1 MNLQRMTF
9 LVVIVATLA
18 NAPSAADAEQ
28 VMTLGVQLNGTAIS
42 KTAFPLLTAQRGI
55 IVDQP
60 QKAISFSFKS
70 EHDIL
75 WMIQKGITVTPIR
88 TKPNQEIKCSISIW
102 QADADSGWPTI
113 SASFFSGDRILTTAI
128 HIAHPKKR
136 DRSEIATGLFILTYP
151 VKREK

>member
-1 MNLQRMTF
+1 MNLQRLTF
-9 LVVIVATLA
+9 LVVIVVALA
-18 NAPSAADAEQ
+18 NILSAADAER
-28 VMTLGVQLNGTAIS
+28 VMTLEVQLNGAVLS

-55 IVDQP
+55 IVGQP
-60 QKAISFSFKS
+60 QKTISFSFKS

-88 TKPNQEIKCSISIW
+88 TKPNQEIECSISIW
-102 QADADSGWPTI
+102 HADADSGWPTI
-113 SASFFSGDRILTTAI
+113 SASFFSGDGILTKAI

-151 VKREK
+151 AKHEK